1 MRRCAKPLCT
11 LNRTTAVAPISTAV
25 TQTSRRLSE
34 MAVANRD
41 RPAFLEHRQEQFRA
55 LGQLLDVEIAAV
67 FARRQGA

>member
-1 MRRCAKPLCT
+1 M
-11 LNRTTAVAPISTAV
+11 V
-25 TQTSRRLSE
+25 
-34 MAVANRD
+34 VANRD